1 MKNLI
6 INASMLLAMLSI
18 FTFKTSAQSN
28 SQLWNS
34 GTMTTTL
41 INNAKAWDWI
51 EWKQSPTEYNSAA
64 AKGYLSVEAVDA
76 NGEAQVIINEL
87 YSADTTIAGIN
98 AAEYPA
104 LRISWYSED
113 ANSIVAPK
121 LDYIR
126 VLAESA
132 GEFAF
137 RPDMYVNGYKDTVNH
152 NETYQF
158 SVMIQNVSAVDMDSV
173 LVKYY
178 TVASAPKY
186 MMLKALTAN
195 ETLILPIISIETEG
209 MVGAQNLIVELNP
222 ERSQSELSYA
232 NNQIIVPFY
241 VSEELAVVASTETE
255 TVNESEIYNFPNPVR
270 ETTRFQVNLGNNY
283 SQTENININIYD
295 LKGQLVKNMMLNDNN
310 GEGSFSQS
318 WNAADE
324 SGNALSAGI
333 YFYNVIAQD
342 NSGRINT
349 IAAKSN
355 IQIR

>member
-1 MKNLI
+1 MKNI
-6 INASMLLAMLSI
+6 ITTSILFAMLSI
-18 FTFKTSAQSN
+18 FTFEAAAQGN
-28 SQLWNS
+28 SQQWNS

-41 INNAKAWDWI
+41 INNAKAWEWI
-51 EWKQSPTEYNSAA
+51 EWKQSPTEHNSTAA
-64 AKGYLSVEAVDA
+64 TGYLSVEAL
-76 NGEAQVIINEL
+76 NKEGMSQQIINNL
-87 YSADTTIAGIN
+87 YSEDTTIAGID

-104 LRISWYSED
+104 LRISWNSED

-137 RPDMYVNGYKDTVNH
+137 RPDMYVNGYKDTVNQ

-178 TVASAPKY
+178 TVASAPRY
-186 MMLKALTAN
+186 MMVKALAAN
-195 ETLILPIISIETEG
+195 ETLILPMISVETEG

-222 ERSQSELSYA
+222 ERSQPELSYA
-232 NNQIIVPFY
+232 NNQIIVPFF
-241 VSEELAVVASTETE
+241 VSEEAAVVASTEAAA
-255 TVNESEIYNFPNPVR
+255 VNESEIYNFPNPVR
-270 ETTRFQVNLGNNY
+270 ETTRFQVNLGSNY

-295 LKGQLVKNMMLNDNN
+295 LKGQMVKSMIINNNN

-342 NSGRINT
+342 NNGKINS
-349 IAAKSN
+349 ISAKSN

>member
-1 MKNLI
+1 MKNI
-6 INASMLLAMLSI
+6 ITTSILFAMLSI
-18 FTFKTSAQSN
+18 FTFKAAAQSN
-28 SQLWNS
+28 SQQWNS

-41 INNAKAWDWI
+41 INNAKAWEWI
-51 EWKQSPTEYNSAA
+51 EWKQSPTEHSSTAA
-64 AKGYLSVEAVDA
+64 TGYLSVEAV
-76 NGEAQVIINEL
+76 NKEGMSQQIINNL
-87 YSADTTIAGIN
+87 YSEDTTIAGID

-104 LRISWYSED
+104 LRISWNSED

-137 RPDMYVNGYKDTVNH
+137 RPDMYVNGYKDTVNQ

-178 TVASAPKY
+178 TVASAPRY
-186 MMLKALTAN
+186 MMVKALAAN
-195 ETLILPIISIETEG
+195 ETLILPMISVETEG

-222 ERSQSELSYA
+222 ERSQPELSYA
-232 NNQIIVPFY
+232 NNQIIVPFF
-241 VSEELAVVASTETE
+241 VSEEAAVVASTEAAA
-255 TVNESEIYNFPNPVR
+255 VNESEIYNYPNPVR
-270 ETTRFQVNLGNNY
+270 ETTRFQVNLGSNY

-295 LKGQLVKNMMLNDNN
+295 LKGQMVKSMIINNNN

-342 NSGRINT
+342 NNGKINS
-349 IAAKSN
+349 ISAKSN

>member
-1 MKNLI
+1 
-6 INASMLLAMLSI
+6 MLLAMLSI

-28 SQLWNS
+28 SQQWNS

-51 EWKQSPTEYNSAA
+51 EWKQNPTEYSSTAA
-64 AKGYLSVEAVDA
+64 RGYLSVEAV
-76 NGEAQVIINEL
+76 NKEGMSQQIINNL
-87 YSADTTIAGIN
+87 YSEDTTIAGID

-104 LRISWYSED
+104 LRISWNSED

-126 VLAESA
+126 VLAEAA

-195 ETLILPIISIETEG
+195 ETLIIPIISIETEG
-209 MVGAQNLIVELNP
+209 MVGAQNLIVEINP

-241 VSEELAVVASTETE
+241 VSEAAIVSSNEAAVEVQ
-255 TVNESEIYNFPNPVR
+255 SEIYNFPNPVR

-295 LKGQLVKNMMLNDNN
+295 LKGQLVKSMRLNDNN

-342 NSGRINT
+342 NNGKMNSIS
-349 IAAKSN
+349 AKSN